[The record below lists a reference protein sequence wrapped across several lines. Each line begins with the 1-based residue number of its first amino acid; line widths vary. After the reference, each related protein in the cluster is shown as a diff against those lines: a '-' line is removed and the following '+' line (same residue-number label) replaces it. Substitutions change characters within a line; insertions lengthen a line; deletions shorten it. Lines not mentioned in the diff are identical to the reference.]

1 MLIYVNGDGH
11 ASAAQAVNQY
21 LTAGE
26 DPNLMYMGKLA
37 HPENL
42 AVSWGK
48 MLSLTLKAGLHC
60 EAGPNNTI
68 DTIIN
73 STRKYIEDKGTDAL
87 VIIQWP
93 NTTYGEF
100 EIWNLHQ
107 ELNTQNVKHIFFNS
121 AIPVSQKYDWG
132 INYITDT
139 YESILQTANIETVSP
154 NSIYFG
160 RDGHAIWNRF
170 LLNYVIKHKF
180 I

>member
-11 ASAAQAVNQY
+11 ASAAEAVNQY
-21 LTAGE
+21 CFAGQ
-26 DPNLMYMGKLA
+26 DPNLMYMGRLP

-48 MLSLTLKAGLHC
+48 MLSLALKAGLLC
-60 EAGPNNTI
+60 EAGPDNTI
-68 DTIIN
+68 DTIIA
-73 STRKYIEDKGTDAL
+73 STRKYIAEKGTDAL
-87 VIIQWP
+87 IIIQWP
-93 NTTYGEF
+93 NNDEDK
-100 EIWNLHQ
+100 IWELHQ

-121 AIPVSQKYDWG
+121 AIPVSQKYDLG
-132 INYITDT
+132 INYIPDT

-160 RDGHAIWNRF
+160 RDGHAVWNRF

>member
-11 ASAAQAVNQY
+11 ASAAEAVNQY
-21 LTAGE
+21 CFAGQ
-26 DPNLMYMGKLA
+26 DPNLLYMGRLP

-48 MLSLTLKAGLHC
+48 LLSLALKAGLLC
-60 EAGPNNTI
+60 EAGPDTTI
-68 DTIIN
+68 DTILV

-87 VIIQWP
+87 IIIQWP
-93 NTTYGEF
+93 DTTDNEHK
-100 EIWNLHQ
+100 IWELHT
-107 ELNTQNVKHIFFNS
+107 ELDAQKVKHIFFNS

-132 INYITDT
+132 LSYIIDT
-139 YESILQTANIETVSP
+139 YKFKIESANIETVAP
-154 NSIYFG
+154 NSDYFG
-160 RDGHAIWNRF
+160 KDGHSVWNRF